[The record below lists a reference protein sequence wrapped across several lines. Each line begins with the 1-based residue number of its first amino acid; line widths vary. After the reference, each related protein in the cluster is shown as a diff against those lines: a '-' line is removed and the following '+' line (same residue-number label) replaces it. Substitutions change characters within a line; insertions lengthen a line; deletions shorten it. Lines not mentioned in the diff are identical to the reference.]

1 MRILV
6 VEDERKIAEFVKK
19 GLKAEGYAVDTAAD
33 GEEGRFLAGTGDY
46 DLILLDLRLPKMDGV
61 MLCRT
66 LRAEKYAGPIL
77 MLTARDTVKDKVL
90 GLDSGADDYLTKPF
104 DFEELLARV
113 RALLRKRGAGEPT
126 RLQEVGFEGGGPY
139 LVMDLVA
146 HTVERGPQPIALT
159 PKEFSL
165 LEYFLRNAGA
175 VVSRAMIAEHVWDI
189 HFDSFT
195 NVIDVSVNHLRNK
208 VDRDFPKKLIH
219 TVRGRGYVLKA

>member
-6 VEDERKIAEFVKK
+6 VEDEKKIAEFLRK
-19 GLKAEGYAVDTAAD
+19 GLKAESYAVDVAAD
-33 GEEGRFLAGTGDY
+33 GEEGHFLAGTQDY
-46 DLILLDLRLPKMDGV
+46 DLIILDLRLPKMDGIT
-61 MLCRT
+61 LCRT
-66 LRAEKYAGPIL
+66 LRAEGSVVPVL

-90 GLDSGADDYLTKPF
+90 GLDSGADGYLTKPF

-113 RALLRKRGAGEPT
+113 RALLRKRGAAEPT
-126 RLQEVGFEGGGPY
+126 RLQVDD
-139 LVMDLVA
+139 LVMDLLA
-146 HTVERGPQPIALT
+146 HTAERGSKPVPLS

-165 LEYFLRNAGA
+165 LEYLMRNAGA
-175 VVSRAMIAEHVWDI
+175 VVSRAMIAEHVWDV

-195 NVIDVSVNHLRNK
+195 NVIDVSINHLRAK

>member
-46 DLILLDLRLPKMDGV
+46 DLILLDLRLPKMDGIT
-61 MLCRT
+61 LCRT
-66 LRAEKYAGPIL
+66 LRAEKYSGPIL
-77 MLTARDTVKDKVL
+77 MLTARDTIKDKVL

-126 RLQEVGFEGGGPY
+126 RLQADD

-146 HTVERGPQPIALT
+146 HTVERGSKPIALT

-165 LEYFLRNAGA
+165 LEYLLRNAGA

-195 NVIDVSVNHLRNK
+195 NVIDVSINHLRAK
-208 VDRDFPKKLIH
+208 VDRDFPKKLIR

>member
-126 RLQEVGFEGGGPY
+126 RLQVDD

>member
-6 VEDERKIAEFVKK
+6 VEDERKIAEFVRK
-19 GLKAEGYAVDTAAD
+19 GLMAEGYAVDTAAD

-46 DLILLDLRLPKMDGV
+46 DLIILDLRLPKMDGLT
-61 MLCRT
+61 LCRT

-113 RALLRKRGAGEPT
+113 RALLRKQGAGEPT
-126 RLQEVGFEGGGPY
+126 RLQVDD
-139 LVMDLVA
+139 LVMDLLA
-146 HTVERGPQPIALT
+146 HTVERGSTPIALT
-159 PKEFSL
+159 SKDYSL
-165 LEYFLRNAGA
+165 
-175 VVSRAMIAEHVWDI
+175 
-189 HFDSFT
+189 
-195 NVIDVSVNHLRNK
+195 DVSVSHLRSK

>member
-113 RALLRKRGAGEPT
+113 RALLRKRGAAEPT
-126 RLQEVGFEGGGPY
+126 RLQVDD

>member
-113 RALLRKRGAGEPT
+113 RALLRKRGAGEP
-126 RLQEVGFEGGGPY
+126 
-139 LVMDLVA
+139 
-146 HTVERGPQPIALT
+146 GPQPIALT

>member
-6 VEDERKIAEFVKK
+6 VEDEKKIAEFLRK
-19 GLKAEGYAVDTAAD
+19 GLKAEGYAVDVAAD
-33 GEEGRFLAGTGDY
+33 GEQGHFLAGTETY
-46 DLILLDLRLPKMDGV
+46 DLVILDLRLPKMDGV
-61 MLCRT
+61 TLCRT
-66 LRAEKYAGPIL
+66 LRKEKFAAPIL

-113 RALLRKRGAGEPT
+113 RALLRKRGAAEPT
-126 RLQEVGFEGGGPY
+126 RLQVDD
-139 LVMDLVA
+139 LVMDLLA
-146 HTVERGPQPIALT
+146 HTVERGSKPVSLS

-165 LEYFLRNAGA
+165 LEYLMRNAGV
-175 VVSRAMIAEHVWDI
+175 VVSRAMIAEHVWDV

-195 NVIDVSVNHLRNK
+195 NVIDVSVNHLRGK
-208 VDRDFPKKLIH
+208 VDRGFPKKLIH